1 MIPIKIEFMQ
11 VKDLDEV
18 MQIER
23 VSFPSPWSRQMF
35 LIDLLDN
42 SSAYYLV
49 ARYREKLAGYTGF
62 WLIGDEMHIANLAVH
77 PDLRR
82 QKIAHRLLLAGFN
95 LALSKGAR
103 RSTLEVRVSNLA
115 AQKLYEKFGFV
126 RGGIRKGYY
135 SDKNEDAVI
144 MWVYQMD
151 SPQFQKQLRT
161 LEVELRKIPEDLP
174 L

>member
-11 VKDLDEV
+11 VRDLDEV
-18 MQIER
+18 MRIEKM
-23 VSFPSPWSRQMF
+23 SFPSPWSRQMF

-49 ARYREKLAGYTGF
+49 ARYQGKVVGYTGF
-62 WLIGDEMHIANLAVH
+62 WLIGDEMHIANLAVC

-82 QKIAHRLLLAGFN
+82 QKIAQRLLLAGFN
-95 LALSKGAR
+95 LALSKGAQK
-103 RSTLEVRVSNLA
+103 STLEVRVSNLA
-115 AQKLYEKFGFV
+115 AQRLYEKFGFI
-126 RGGIRKGYY
+126 RAGIRKGYY

-144 MWVYQMD
+144 MWVYQMNN
-151 SPQFQKQLRT
+151 PQFQERLRA